1 MSVKDGLAAIAN
13 DVVGDIQ
20 KEAEQIILSA
30 EKEAKETLRTA
41 KEQADKNYQTL
52 MSQATARAE
61 GEKRKISSVTEVEMR
76 NRLLQAKEGL
86 VDVAFDKA
94 IANLK
99 DFVATDKYHAY
110 LTKLIEDVSGKID
123 QGDLVVV
130 VNASD
135 KEYLTRAVLNRLSK
149 KLNRNLTVSEQPE
162 NIIGGCK
169 IETSDGKI
177 TYDNT
182 IDNKLKELKPVLRVE
197 VAKILF
203 GKED

>member
-20 KEAEQIILSA
+20 KEAEQVILSA
-30 EKEAKETLRTA
+30 EKEAKETLRAA

-52 MSQATARAE
+52 MTQATAKAE
-61 GEKRKISSVTEVEMR
+61 SEKRKIASVTEVEMR

-94 IANLK
+94 LAKLK
-99 DFVATDKYHAY
+99 DFASTDKYHSY
-110 LTKLIEDVSGKID
+110 LTKLIEEVAEKIG
-123 QGDLVVV
+123 QGDLVIV
-130 VNASD
+130 VNAKD
-135 KEYLTRAVLNRLSK
+135 KELLNQAVLNRLSK
-149 KLNRNLTVSEQPE
+149 KLNRNLTVSEQTE

-197 VAKILF
+197 VAKVLF